1 MESFFARHAGLL
13 DEDEQDTLQ
22 RATVAVCGCG
32 GLGGYVV
39 EQLAR
44 FGVGRL
50 LLFDPDSFSA
60 SNLNRQLLATR
71 ETLGCNKS
79 AAAAARVRQLR
90 PECRAEA
97 WPVDLRAAPEAIWQ
111 GVAVVMDC
119 LDSAGDRLYLAALCN
134 RHRIPLVHGAVRG
147 WYGHVGVQ
155 LPGEDLIE
163 RLYPRAHAAAAPV
176 SVFSCT
182 VGCIASVQTAEA
194 VKLLLDRPSVLRGG
208 FVCIDLDSSEWN
220 IIPTASRD

>member
-1 MESFFARHAGLL
+1 MESFFTRHAGLL
-13 DEDEQDTLQ
+13 DNDGQERLQ
-22 RATVAVCGCG
+22 RATVVVCGCG

-44 FGVGRL
+44 IGVGRL
-50 LLFDPDSFSA
+50 LLLDPDSFSV

-79 AAAAARVRQLR
+79 VAAVARVQHLR

-97 WPVDLRAAPEAIWQ
+97 WPVDLRAAPETIWQ

-119 LDSAGDRLYLAALCN
+119 LDSAADRLYLAALCN

-147 WYGHVGVQ
+147 WYGQVGVQ
-155 LPGEDLIE
+155 LPGENLIE
-163 RLYPRAHAAAAPV
+163 RLYPRTHAAAAPV
-176 SVFSCT
+176 PVFSCT

-194 VKLLLDRPSVLRGG
+194 VKLLLGRPSALRDG
-208 FVCIDLDSSEWN
+208 FVCIDLDSSEWH
-220 IIPTASRD
+220 IIPTAPQD